1 MSTLSL
7 TWGLTSSSTVVGGGV
22 PGKAGGI
29 DHVIMIGVGFIIDIS
44 QIFIMISTPVGGNT
58 TEIVIGMG
66 IGGNI
71 NGFLITIFKR
81 VGEAGRIIA
90 IGKEKKNGMSKD
102 ITPLPHKRD
111 RK

>member
-1 MSTLSL
+1 M
-7 TWGLTSSSTVVGGGV
+7 VGGGV
-22 PGKAGGI
+22 RGKAGGI

-44 QIFIMISTPVGGNT
+44 QNFIMISTSGGGNT
-58 TEIVIGMG
+58 TEIVIGMD
-66 IGGNI
+66 IGGSI
-71 NGFLITIFKR
+71 NGFLITIFKK

-90 IGKEKKNGMSKD
+90 IGKEKKNGTSKD